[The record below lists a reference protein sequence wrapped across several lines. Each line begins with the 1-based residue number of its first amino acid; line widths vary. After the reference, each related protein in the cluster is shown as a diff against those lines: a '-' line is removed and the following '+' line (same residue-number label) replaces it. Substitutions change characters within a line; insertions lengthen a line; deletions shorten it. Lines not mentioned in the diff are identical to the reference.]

1 MWDQTTKL
9 LMKKAKKQRKWT
21 EGVFVNPV
29 FWMVNGTPYY
39 MAGFTRNNQ
48 SVATAYFTIGE
59 ENVDEVL
66 IAQPNLSYFADL
78 SGNLSR
84 MATDRANI
92 PISYYT
98 KPLDIPIM
106 NASPQVQQGRDAFAH
121 FWEIQQTFNQ
131 MLQDYTAYYNDDVLI
146 RKHITDT
153 DLSKMKEFAVLADI
167 YQYQTLKILTSQGE
181 DIQAFAAFLENTK
194 EWSSLSRQEKKF
206 IKGIAVGKENMQKNM
221 EALDVLEANDFDQM
235 VKLNYDHLINKNKAI
250 IEGQRQYIRYPK
262 GIS

>member
-1 MWDQTTKL
+1 
-9 LMKKAKKQRKWT
+9 
-21 EGVFVNPV
+21 
-29 FWMVNGTPYY
+29 

-48 SVATAYFTIGE
+48 SVATTYFTIGE

-106 NASPQVQQGRDAFAH
+106 NASPQVQQGREAFAH

>member
-9 LMKKAKKQRKWT
+9 LMKKVKKHKKWT

-29 FWMVNGTPYY
+29 YWMVNGTPYY

-48 SVATAYFTIGE
+48 SVACAYFTIGDE
-59 ENVDEVL
+59 KVDEVL

-78 SGNLSR
+78 SGNLSQ
-84 MATDRANI
+84 MATERLNI
-92 PISYYT
+92 PITFYT
-98 KPLDIPIM
+98 KPLSIPVV
-106 NASPQVQQGRDAFAH
+106 NASPQVQQGRDAFED
-121 FWEIQQTFNQ
+121 FWEVQQAYNQ
-131 MLQDYTAYYNDDVLI
+131 VLRDYTAYYNDDVLI

-153 DLSKMKEFAVLADI
+153 DLTKIKEFAVLADI
-167 YQYQTLKILTSQGE
+167 YQHQTLKILTSQGE
-181 DIQAFAAFLENTK
+181 AIQAFAAFLENTQ
-194 EWSSLSRQEKKF
+194 EWSSLSREEKKF
-206 IKGIAVGKENMQKNM
+206 IKRIAVGKENMQKNM
-221 EALDVLEANDFDQM
+221 DALNVLEANDFDQM